1 MHFEEYVTGGFSI
14 FLKFP
19 ILKYIRTVTSDISIA
34 YGLVRKVSPP
44 MWRWCRVR
52 ELLGSQIPVTTGG
65 VKLRISCIHSSY
77 LTHWA
82 VRPNS

>member
-77 LTHWA
+77 
-82 VRPNS
+82 PNPLGRET